1 MTTDGAIMPWPQLR
15 RQKAAAEAEP
25 ARVRLILVNPA
36 STVPPRLQ
44 GREETTP

>member
-25 ARVRLILVNPA
+25 GARAFDPCQPGIDRP
-36 STVPPRLQ
+36 T
-44 GREETTP
+44 